1 MLAYNKL
8 VQEKEIK
15 LKSLSEFSE
24 ENVEEKKEENFKES
38 DLKEAYEKYKDMPE
52 DELLKTLFTEVD
64 KQKQNGTFNF
74 ENLKSLV
81 ESMAPMLTSEQ
92 LNNINILLEKM
103 R

>member
-24 ENVEEKKEENFKES
+24 EKMEENFKES

-64 KQKQNGTFNF
+64 KQKHNGTFNF

-92 LNNINILLEKM
+92 LNNINVLLEKM

>member
-24 ENVEEKKEENFKES
+24 ENVEGKKEESFKES
-38 DLKEAYEKYKDMPE
+38 NLKEAYEKYKDMPE

>member
-15 LKSLSEFSE
+15 LKSLSESSE
-24 ENVEEKKEENFKES
+24 EKMEENFKES

-92 LNNINILLEKM
+92 LNNINVLLEKM

>member
-1 MLAYNKL
+1 
-8 VQEKEIK
+8 
-15 LKSLSEFSE
+15 
-24 ENVEEKKEENFKES
+24 
-38 DLKEAYEKYKDMPE
+38 MPE

-92 LNNINILLEKM
+92 LNNINVLLEKM

>member
-24 ENVEEKKEENFKES
+24 EKMEENFKES

>member
-92 LNNINILLEKM
+92 LNNINVLLEKM

>member
-1 MLAYNKL
+1 M
-8 VQEKEIK
+8 
-15 LKSLSEFSE
+15 
-24 ENVEEKKEENFKES
+24 EENFKES

-92 LNNINILLEKM
+92 LNNINVLLEKM

>member
-8 VQEKEIK
+8 VQEKEIN

-24 ENVEEKKEENFKES
+24 ENVEGKKEESFNES
-38 DLKEAYEKYKDMPE
+38 NLKEAYEKYKDMPE

-92 LNNINILLEKM
+92 LNNINVLLEKM

>member
-8 VQEKEIK
+8 VQEKEIN

-24 ENVEEKKEENFKES
+24 EKMEESFNES
-38 DLKEAYEKYKDMPE
+38 NLKETYEKYKDMPE

-92 LNNINILLEKM
+92 LNNINVLLEKM

>member
-74 ENLKSLV
+74 ENLKV
-81 ESMAPMLTSEQ
+81 
-92 LNNINILLEKM
+92 
-103 R
+103 

>member
-24 ENVEEKKEENFKES
+24 EKMEENFKES

-92 LNNINILLEKM
+92 LNNINVLLEKM

>member
-8 VQEKEIK
+8 VQEKEIN

-92 LNNINILLEKM
+92 LNNINVLLEKM

>member
-8 VQEKEIK
+8 VQEKEIN

-24 ENVEEKKEENFKES
+24 EKMEESFNES
-38 DLKEAYEKYKDMPE
+38 NLKEAYEKYKDMPE

-92 LNNINILLEKM
+92 LNNINVLLEKM